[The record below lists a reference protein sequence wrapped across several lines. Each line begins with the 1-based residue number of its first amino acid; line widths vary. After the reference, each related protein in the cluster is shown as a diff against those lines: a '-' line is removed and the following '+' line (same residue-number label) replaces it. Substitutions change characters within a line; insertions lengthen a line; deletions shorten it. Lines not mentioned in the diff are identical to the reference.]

1 MNLNDGFL
9 SNFTCLSFKRRQK
22 TSKKQNKKSNL
33 ISYADPSMQH
43 IYIHNYRISLNIRI
57 ITKLQLDNSTFYT
70 NEVLYAYYIDLK
82 KRVVKKVKI
91 VLAHTLY

>member
-1 MNLNDGFL
+1 MGFILCYKFNRNLFDLDHMNLNDGFL

-43 IYIHNYRISLNIRI
+43 IYIHNRISFNIRT

-70 NEVLYAYYIDLK
+70 NEVLYA
-82 KRVVKKVKI
+82 
-91 VLAHTLY
+91 

>member
-43 IYIHNYRISLNIRI
+43 IYIHNRISFNIRT

-82 KRVVKKVKI
+82 MRVVKKVKI
-91 VLAHTLY
+91 VLAHILY

>member
-43 IYIHNYRISLNIRI
+43 IYISITEYRSIFAL
-57 ITKLQLDNSTFYT
+57 
-70 NEVLYAYYIDLK
+70 
-82 KRVVKKVKI
+82 
-91 VLAHTLY
+91 

>member
-1 MNLNDGFL
+1 
-9 SNFTCLSFKRRQK
+9 
-22 TSKKQNKKSNL
+22 
-33 ISYADPSMQH
+33 MQH
-43 IYIHNYRISLNIRI
+43 IYIHNRISFNIRT

-82 KRVVKKVKI
+82 MRVVKKVKI

>member
-22 TSKKQNKKSNL
+22 TSKKQNKKS
-33 ISYADPSMQH
+33 YADPSMQH
-43 IYIHNYRISLNIRI
+43 IYIHNRISFNIRT

-70 NEVLYAYYIDLK
+70 NEVLYA
-82 KRVVKKVKI
+82 
-91 VLAHTLY
+91 

>member
-43 IYIHNYRISLNIRI
+43 IYIHNNRISFNIRT

-70 NEVLYAYYIDLK
+70 NEVLYA
-82 KRVVKKVKI
+82 
-91 VLAHTLY
+91 

>member
-1 MNLNDGFL
+1 
-9 SNFTCLSFKRRQK
+9 
-22 TSKKQNKKSNL
+22 
-33 ISYADPSMQH
+33 MQH
-43 IYIHNYRISLNIRI
+43 IYIHNNRISLNIRI

-91 VLAHTLY
+91 VLAHTLYW